1 MPKTVGIPPRLL
13 VLKNKQLPSR
23 GSWVI
28 YPSLPEI
35 GFTACHEIQDER
47 QEPKAIEEIFL
58 KTIIDVRTF
67 CSNLIRHGWTTNS
80 SGAN

>member
-1 MPKTVGIPPRLL
+1 MPKKVGKPRLL
-13 VLKNKQLPSR
+13 VLNDKQAPSR
-23 GSWVI
+23 GYWLI

-35 GFTACHEIQDER
+35 GFTACHEIENEK
-47 QEPKAIEEIFL
+47 QEPRAIEEIFL

-67 CSNLIRHGWTTNS
+67 YSNLIRHGWTTKT